1 MFEPFHC
8 VQDLELCTS
17 EEEGAEISDALELST
32 RKGVQE
38 VFPALRSLWLVDFET
53 WAWDTIDSFISLRK
67 LTGRQV
73 VMHLAM
79 SLPCFKEFY
88 PELM

>member
-17 EEEGAEISDALELST
+17 VEEGTEISDALELST
-32 RKGVQE
+32 HKGVQE
-38 VFPALRSLWLVDFET
+38 VFPALRSLWLDNFET
-53 WAWDTIDSFISLRK
+53 WAWDTIDSFISSHK

-73 VMHLAM
+73 IMHPAM